1 MIGIDG
7 TEFSQ
12 KKIWDTGFAVRVSRD
27 THDTLD
33 SCKEYNNKRRGKQW
47 QDKIFSQEIR
57 DTRFLVMTYYNNNK
71 NLLMKQLRHV
81 I

>member
-27 THDTLD
+27 MST
-33 SCKEYNNKRRGKQW
+33 R
-47 QDKIFSQEIR
+47 EIWSY
-57 DTRFLVMTYYNNNK
+57 F
-71 NLLMKQLRHV
+71 
-81 I
+81 

>member
-27 THDTLD
+27 K
-33 SCKEYNNKRRGKQW
+33 KETGLFFES
-47 QDKIFSQEIR
+47 I
-57 DTRFLVMTYYNNNK
+57 V
-71 NLLMKQLRHV
+71 
-81 I
+81 

>member
-27 THDTLD
+27 TYAMV
-33 SCKEYNNKRRGKQW
+33 CG
-47 QDKIFSQEIR
+47 
-57 DTRFLVMTYYNNNK
+57 
-71 NLLMKQLRHV
+71 
-81 I
+81 

>member
-27 THDTLD
+27 TD
-33 SCKEYNNKRRGKQW
+33 RGDPDESRGGQ
-47 QDKIFSQEIR
+47 
-57 DTRFLVMTYYNNNK
+57 
-71 NLLMKQLRHV
+71 
-81 I
+81 

>member
-27 THDTLD
+27 SEHQGNLVL
-33 SCKEYNNKRRGKQW
+33 
-47 QDKIFSQEIR
+47 
-57 DTRFLVMTYYNNNK
+57 FLK
-71 NLLMKQLRHV
+71 CSFRLK
-81 I
+81 

>member
-27 THDTLD
+27 MWDD
-33 SCKEYNNKRRGKQW
+33 RGA
-47 QDKIFSQEIR
+47 IVR
-57 DTRFLVMTYYNNNK
+57 
-71 NLLMKQLRHV
+71 
-81 I
+81 

>member
-27 THDTLD
+27 IWKEPRIYQYFDEVNAEPVVFHWTYKLD
-33 SCKEYNNKRRGKQW
+33 
-47 QDKIFSQEIR
+47 EISEEEA
-57 DTRFLVMTYYNNNK
+57 K
-71 NLLMKQLRHV
+71 SKCS
-81 I
+81 

>member
-27 THDTLD
+27 TRESQFGCPVTADVLGVIFEQSFLLPDGT
-33 SCKEYNNKRRGKQW
+33 
-47 QDKIFSQEIR
+47 KIQVREK
-57 DTRFLVMTYYNNNK
+57 V
-71 NLLMKQLRHV
+71 HV

>member
-27 THDTLD
+27 RNRRDT
-33 SCKEYNNKRRGKQW
+33 
-47 QDKIFSQEIR
+47 IFSG
-57 DTRFLVMTYYNNNK
+57 K
-71 NLLMKQLRHV
+71 NLGHRILSSGV
-81 I
+81 P